1 MKTTLHLTALFIGL
15 SMLACRDNPRAEA
28 TAATP
33 DPIQAAPPTNA
44 PEIEALQREIEQR
57 EQSIGDLEAVVVMER
72 AKVVENPDYDQSF
85 LNESLHE
92 QENERVE
99 IERARKRLE
108 ELGSSAE

>member
-28 TAATP
+28 AAEPTSAEASP
-33 DPIQAAPPTNA
+33 AAST
-44 PEIEALQREIEQR
+44 PEIEALHREIEQR
-57 EQSIGDLEAVVVMER
+57 EQTIGDLEAVVVMER
-72 AKVVENPDYDQSF
+72 AKVEENPDYDQSF

-108 ELGSSAE
+108 KLESSAE